1 MVFTLI
7 LVPVAQP
14 APRSNSV
21 RRARRAVELTQA
33 QLAKQVGVSRQTII
47 SIEGGDYAPS
57 VYLAIAIAQTLGL
70 TVEEL
75 FTSDDASGTSLPKT
89 TETTKEAQS

>member
-1 MVFTLI
+1 MVATPQ
-7 LVPVAQP
+7 VPRQ
-14 APRSNSV
+14 NGV
-21 RRARRAVELTQA
+21 RRARRAAELTQA

-57 VYLAIAIAQTLGL
+57 VYLALGIAQALNH

-75 FTSDDASGTSLPKT
+75 FDNAPATRIADNGT
-89 TETTKEAQS
+89 QS